1 MSYYDDIY
9 LKRLNRYGIDFQSR
23 LQGQRER
30 NFEIYLLRSLFRVDF
45 EFEEKV
51 HPASLERYKQDYSE
65 TQMHLLTRWDL
76 NIPNGTILDIVNQDG
91 TAAKWMIWWREEIES
106 SGYNKYVVLRMT
118 HQMTWTENGQE
129 HSQWGFFR
137 GPGKMAI
144 IDTIRSPI
152 HHTLYNEN
160 DHLHM
165 FITPYNQYLK
175 KENYFAIKEGETD
188 QGFVITDVDINSTP
202 GVEYVSV
209 DPTFL
214 RAPLS
219 TPTEPRDTE
228 FYWLDSGVTTNPE
241 NSEPVDPEGDNN
253 GSP

>member
-1 MSYYDDIY
+1 MSYYDEVY

-30 NFEIYLLRSLFRVDF
+30 NFEIYLMRTLFRVDF
-45 EFEEKV
+45 EFEDKV

-65 TQMHLLTRWDL
+65 TQMYLLTRWDL
-76 NIPNGTILDIVNQDG
+76 QIPNGTILRVVNQDG
-91 TAAKWMIWWREEIES
+91 TAIKWMIWWREMIES

-118 HQMTWTENGQE
+118 HELKWISNGQE
-129 HSQWGFFR
+129 YSQLGYFR
-137 GPGKMAI
+137 GPGKAAVM
-144 IDTIRSPI
+144 DTMRSRYGR
-152 HHTLYNEN
+152 TFYNEY

-165 FITPYNQYLK
+165 FITPYNPYLK
-175 KENYFAIKEGETD
+175 RENYFSIKEGETD
-188 QGFVITDVDINSTP
+188 QGFVITEIDINSTP

-214 RAPLS
+214 RSEPQTL
-219 TPTEPRDTE
+219 TEDRDSE
-228 FYWLDSGVTTNPE
+228 LYWLDGGVAPDSGTETNA
-241 NSEPVDPEGDNN
+241 NDGGGDN